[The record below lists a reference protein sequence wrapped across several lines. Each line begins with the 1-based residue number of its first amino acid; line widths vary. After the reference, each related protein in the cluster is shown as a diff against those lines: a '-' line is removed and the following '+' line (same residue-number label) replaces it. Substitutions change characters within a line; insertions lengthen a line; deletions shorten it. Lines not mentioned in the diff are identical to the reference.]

1 MLGLQDKYFKL
12 AIINMLKEIKE
23 NVSKELKKY
32 ETMSYQRQKVNKEKL

>member
-12 AIINMLKEIKE
+12 AIINMLKELKE
-23 NVSKELKKY
+23 IVSKELKKY